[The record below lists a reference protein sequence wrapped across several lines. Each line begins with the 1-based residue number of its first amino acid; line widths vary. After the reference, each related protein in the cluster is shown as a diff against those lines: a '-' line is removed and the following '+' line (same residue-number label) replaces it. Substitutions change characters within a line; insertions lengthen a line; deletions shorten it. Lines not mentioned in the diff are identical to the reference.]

1 MVGKNNTK
9 LREEK
14 QSNKFYR
21 YSIKRL
27 NIGVASVA
35 VAAGLLFAGNMAVVQ
50 AASIQEQEGIE
61 TSENVIPEVPV
72 GLQERESAGNNIEL
86 ENSENEP
93 SSNSIPNNSEQSNA
107 EVSDEKNRVDN
118 NSSEEK
124 NVSTDDAK
132 TPVEENSQD
141 KQSEE
146 LAVDSNKEK
155 NKVQNIDKPSS
166 EKSSVADSEEK
177 SIPEDNQ
184 QRNRHQNGA
193 KNENT
198 SDNNQQ
204 AALDHFAKELAASD
218 NPKQVLRSKLAEV
231 YDPKDVE
238 GLLAEINPQ
247 NIRDGL
253 TLREELTKAGLAYAE
268 SQRLREKGQ
277 IFAVLPTSSRSVRGG
292 QNVANQIQVTNAD
305 FKRLDGNNR
314 ETDYVHDNEGGYAR
328 LDVDIAVSGQVQA
341 GDYFI
346 LDYGQYLRPGGLNIP
361 ATPKDLIGSDNAIVA
376 KAYYDADQNRVI
388 YRFTDWVN
396 GKNNIRAALRQGT
409 QPFYDKITD
418 NFKNY
423 PVTVTIAGTPYT
435 ENIAYHFNNI
445 NGDGTSNKYRAVDG
459 THVET
464 NRTNPNH
471 YTAKEVWYINRDG
484 RNMNHGPHTI
494 LFESNTSN
502 LESMKVYEVLDD
514 RAFTDSFNPEV
525 NPRYVRE
532 VSGRS
537 YQDSEGVRFNVGN
550 GPATGKKYIVYTVT
564 SPKNQQAN
572 QRINSEM
579 HLTLRNK
586 NNESNSREH
595 WKTLT
600 ISTTHSSSAAS
611 GQNTPGIFVERHRY
625 ETVDENGRVVSVDD
639 TITETPQYGTVNE
652 QYTTGAENRPGYTFV
667 RTEAPR
673 NNPTYSPDG
682 RTTSGNFKAGMTQ
695 EITYVYQR
703 RQQQVE
709 TGPAYEMTVEDSS
722 YPTEFRYD
730 PSLPAGQIREIRP
743 GQDGRVRVLYEHVNP
758 ANVPDFNPNNFRY
771 MRGQYWREV
780 SREVVQEPQS
790 QIFGYNFEAITET
803 KTNPDGSVTIIYNTG
818 RRVEIPAAKPK
829 EPLLPSKPI
838 VETTRV
844 TDRHPET
851 GKQVRGSRVTIKI
864 FNPNTNRFED
874 EKVIFIPDGQDGTDG
889 NNGTN
894 GTSIT
899 AKTERGKENPADP
912 NSPSGSWIRVYKV
925 NPDGSQG
932 DLISETFV
940 RDGEKGD
947 PGEQGPQGPQGEKGE
962 RGEQGPQGP
971 QGEKGEQGAP
981 GTPGQDGQ
989 DGRDGK
995 SVLAK
1000 TERGTKADETG
1011 KDRPGTWVIIH
1022 EDANNNGQVD
1032 PGEREISREFI
1043 FDGTNGT
1050 DGKTPLVES
1059 ERVEKDPNNPNSES
1073 GVKIIVRDPENNEI
1087 IKETFVKDGEKGD
1100 PGERGEQGPQGPQG
1114 EKGEQG
1120 APGTPGQDGQDGRDG
1135 KSVLAKTE
1143 RGTKA
1148 DETGKDRPGT
1158 WVIVHEDANNNGQVD
1173 PGEREISREFIFDG
1187 VNGTDGNNGADGASI
1202 TAKTERGKENPAD
1215 PNSPSGSWI
1224 RVYKVN
1230 PDGSQ
1235 GDLISETFVKDGEKG
1250 EQGAPGQD
1258 GTDGKDGKS
1267 VLAKTERGTKA
1278 DETGKDRPGTWVIVH
1293 EDTNNNGQVDPG
1305 EREISREFI
1314 FDGTDGNNGTDGTS
1328 VTAKTE
1334 RGKENPADPNSPSGS
1349 WIRVYKVNPDGSQ
1362 GDLISETFVKDGE
1375 KGDPGE
1381 QGPQGPQ
1388 GEKGEQGTPGTP
1400 GQDGQ
1405 DGKSI
1410 LAKTERGT
1418 KADETGKDRPGTW
1431 VIVHE
1436 DANNNGQVD
1445 PGEREISRE
1454 FIFDG
1459 TDGNNGTDGTSV
1471 TAKTERGKENPADP
1485 NSPSGSWIRV

>member
-35 VAAGLLFAGNMAVVQ
+35 VAAGLLFAGNVAVVQ
-50 AASIQEQEGIE
+50 AASIQEQEKVE
-61 TSENVIPEVPV
+61 AS
-72 GLQERESAGNNIEL
+72 ESAISDVPIDAPAVEDTVNNNGL
-86 ENSENEP
+86 ENPENELN
-93 SSNSIPNNSEQSNA
+93 SNLIPNNSEQSNM
-107 EVSDEKNRVDN
+107 ESSDETSPLDN
-118 NSSEEK
+118 NSKEEK
-124 NVSTDDAK
+124 NDTK
-132 TPVEENSQD
+132 TPVEVNTQD
-141 KQSEE
+141 KQPEE
-146 LAVDSNKEK
+146 LTVDSNHNEDKEK
-155 NKVQNIDKPSS
+155 NKTQDINEPSS
-166 EKSSVADSEEK
+166 EKSSVADSKEKAILEE
-177 SIPEDNQ
+177 NQ
-184 QRNRHQNGA
+184 QRNAHQNA
-193 KNENT
+193 VKNENT
-198 SDNNQQ
+198 SDTNQQ
-204 AALDHFAKELAASD
+204 AALDDFAKELAASD

-247 NIRDGL
+247 NISNGL
-253 TLREELTKAGLAYAE
+253 SLREELTKAALAYAE
-268 SQRLREKGQ
+268 SHRLREKGQ

-305 FKRLDGNNR
+305 FKQLDGSNR

-361 ATPKDLIGSDNAIVA
+361 ATPKDLIGPGNAVVA

-445 NGDGTSNKYRAVDG
+445 NGDGTNNKYRAVDG

-464 NRTNPNH
+464 NRTDSNH

-932 DLISETFV
+932 ELISETFV
-940 RDGEKGD
+940 KDGEKGD
-947 PGEQGPQGPQGEKGE
+947 PGEQGPQG
-962 RGEQGPQGP
+962 
-971 QGEKGEQGAP
+971 EKGEQ

-1011 KDRPGTWVIIH
+1011 KDRP
-1022 EDANNNGQVD
+1022 
-1032 PGEREISREFI
+1032 
-1043 FDGTNGT
+1043 
-1050 DGKTPLVES
+1050 
-1059 ERVEKDPNNPNSES
+1059 
-1073 GVKIIVRDPENNEI
+1073 
-1087 IKETFVKDGEKGD
+1087 
-1100 PGERGEQGPQGPQG
+1100 
-1114 EKGEQG
+1114 
-1120 APGTPGQDGQDGRDG
+1120 
-1135 KSVLAKTE
+1135 
-1143 RGTKA
+1143 
-1148 DETGKDRPGT
+1148 
-1158 WVIVHEDANNNGQVD
+1158 
-1173 PGEREISREFIFDG
+1173 
-1187 VNGTDGNNGADGASI
+1187 
-1202 TAKTERGKENPAD
+1202 
-1215 PNSPSGSWI
+1215 
-1224 RVYKVN
+1224 
-1230 PDGSQ
+1230 
-1235 GDLISETFVKDGEKG
+1235 
-1250 EQGAPGQD
+1250 
-1258 GTDGKDGKS
+1258 
-1267 VLAKTERGTKA
+1267 
-1278 DETGKDRPGTWVIVH
+1278 
-1293 EDTNNNGQVDPG
+1293 
-1305 EREISREFI
+1305 
-1314 FDGTDGNNGTDGTS
+1314 
-1328 VTAKTE
+1328 
-1334 RGKENPADPNSPSGS
+1334 
-1349 WIRVYKVNPDGSQ
+1349 
-1362 GDLISETFVKDGE
+1362 
-1375 KGDPGE
+1375 
-1381 QGPQGPQ
+1381 
-1388 GEKGEQGTPGTP
+1388 
-1400 GQDGQ
+1400 
-1405 DGKSI
+1405 
-1410 LAKTERGT
+1410 
-1418 KADETGKDRPGTW
+1418 
-1431 VIVHE
+1431 
-1436 DANNNGQVD
+1436 
-1445 PGEREISRE
+1445 
-1454 FIFDG
+1454 
-1459 TDGNNGTDGTSV
+1459 
-1471 TAKTERGKENPADP
+1471 
-1485 NSPSGSWIRV
+1485 